1 MGAYGGFDGD
11 GVTTLAKYDAA
22 AREFLGLSY
31 QAIQRASVFACVIA
45 VMLMGLSLAVSKTE
59 ERGLT
64 KAWIMRG
71 VAARRTSPRI
81 LPGCRAA
88 IESAIVAPI
97 DQPTSTAPALD
108 STADS
113 AAPSSSSM

>member
-11 GVTTLAKYDAA
+11 GVTTLAKYDAT

-71 VAARRTSPRI
+71 VAAII
-81 LPGCRAA
+81 LIFGIVGLLSLAA
-88 IESAIVAPI
+88 RSGI
-97 DQPTSTAPALD
+97 
-108 STADS
+108 
-113 AAPSSSSM
+113 

>member
-71 VAARRTSPRI
+71 VAAII
-81 LPGCRAA
+81 LIFGIVGLLSLAA
-88 IESAIVAPI
+88 RSGI
-97 DQPTSTAPALD
+97 
-108 STADS
+108 
-113 AAPSSSSM
+113 